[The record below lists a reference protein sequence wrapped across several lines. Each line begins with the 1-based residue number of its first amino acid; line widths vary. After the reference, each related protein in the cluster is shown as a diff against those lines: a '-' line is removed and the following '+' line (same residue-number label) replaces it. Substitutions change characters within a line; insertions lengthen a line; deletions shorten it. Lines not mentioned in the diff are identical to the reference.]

1 VRNARTELEF
11 ALSQRR
17 LAVAEMTTEQGG
29 DFLEQEFHGVFDV
42 VERKEEPA
50 PASWVSPERR
60 TEDRSRLPCG
70 RESEHSRWDKSCPTL
85 D

>member
-1 VRNARTELEF
+1 MRHAGAELEF

-17 LAVAEMTTEQGG
+17 LAVAGVTTEQRG
-29 DFLEQEFHGVFDV
+29 DFLEQELHGVFDF

-60 TEDRSRLPCG
+60 TEGRSRLPL
-70 RESEHSRWDKSCPTL
+70 RA
-85 D
+85 

>member
-1 VRNARTELEF
+1 MCAAWRAWTKFKF

-29 DFLEQEFHGVFDV
+29 DFLEQEFHGVFDF

-60 TEDRSRLPCG
+60 TEGRSRLPL
-70 RESEHSRWDKSCPTL
+70 RA
-85 D
+85 